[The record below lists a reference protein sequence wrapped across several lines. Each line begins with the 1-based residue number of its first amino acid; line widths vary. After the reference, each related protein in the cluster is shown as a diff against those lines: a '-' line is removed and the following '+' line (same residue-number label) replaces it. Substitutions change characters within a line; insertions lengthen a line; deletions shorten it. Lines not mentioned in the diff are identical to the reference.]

1 MVKTHADSNLTPK
14 FLGSILIWKG
24 QVPFQRN
31 HSRFSWCFTCQAT
44 FGNFDPY
51 EAQVVDQV
59 AAAFGYGLNNKDEGY
74 FYSNNQVRVEPEEV
88 VKLKTWSWSHLGW
101 CFLVE
106 LQRPDEQLVFT
117 MAWSLWFFPVLIL
130 VAAVLYFLSLMFF
143 LILHI
148 FWFGWRVEFA
158 DLMGLFQTWN
168 WSCGSAGIQFP
179 RGRVQHCCTPPREFG
194 RIGYL
199 MGNLWLQRQLFSQKA
214 VEACWGYK
222 WAQQVYSSIS
232 FWWCF
237 LHNEM
242 SPLEFWQVFKK
253 TELLPIC
260 RKLWNL
266 KSQGKPCVLKET
278 LEVLPNNYWGIVGG
292 YEVRRWFVASVRWF
306 ASCSRSQILLVCLK

>member
-1 MVKTHADSNLTPK
+1 
-14 FLGSILIWKG
+14 
-24 QVPFQRN
+24 
-31 HSRFSWCFTCQAT
+31 
-44 FGNFDPY
+44 
-51 EAQVVDQV
+51 
-59 AAAFGYGLNNKDEGY
+59 
-74 FYSNNQVRVEPEEV
+74 
-88 VKLKTWSWSHLGW
+88 
-101 CFLVE
+101 
-106 LQRPDEQLVFT
+106 
-117 MAWSLWFFPVLIL
+117 
-130 VAAVLYFLSLMFF
+130 
-143 LILHI
+143 
-148 FWFGWRVEFA
+148 
-158 DLMGLFQTWN
+158 LMGLFQTWN
-168 WSCGSAGIQFP
+168 WSCGWAGIQFP
-179 RGRVQHCCTPPREFG
+179 CGRVQHCCTHPREFG

-306 ASCSRSQILLVCLK
+306 ASCSRSQILWFVWNRVPPLHPV